1 MTISNGTVSRS
12 LCLGA
17 VLAFAGLA
25 ALVPGGVAQTP
36 VAEGGDG
43 PHPAH
48 IHTGTCGDGLGE
60 VVLPLTDVA
69 MAEGEHS
76 GADTVHA
83 IKSSHTVVD
92 APLQDII
99 DGGHAINVHLSAEEI
114 GTYIACGN
122 IGGVVHE
129 RENGEGMEVNI
140 ALAELNGSGHVGT
153 AWLGDDGEGG
163 TNVAVQLIEPDEM
176 SG

>member
-122 IGGVVHE
+122 IGGVVFDDDG
-129 RENGEGMEVNI
+129 RMELTI
-140 ALAELNGSGHVGT
+140 ALGEIDGSGHVGI
-153 AWLGDDGEGG
+153 AWLGAEGDQ
-163 TNVAVQLIEPDEM
+163 TEVAVTLIEPESM
-176 SG
+176 E